1 MAPRPFYLKSA
12 AVVGSL
18 AFTSICWIQMTHGHR
33 ATAYP
38 IHGAQINIWR
48 QSTFFMGN
56 LSVFRAGLKVKI
68 RFFEIDFAKFR

>member
-1 MAPRPFYLKSA
+1 
-12 AVVGSL
+12 
-18 AFTSICWIQMTHGHR
+18 MTHGHR

-68 RFFEIDFAKFR
+68 RFCVKLALQNSDKKPL

>member
-1 MAPRPFYLKSA
+1 
-12 AVVGSL
+12 
-18 AFTSICWIQMTHGHR
+18 MTHGHR